1 MKFALAKFSK
11 WIRKCSND
19 RLSRVRQIQLPDRGD
34 RDFELENDPIQISE
48 LGTLDDDPVRM

>member
-19 RLSRVRQIQLPDRGD
+19 RLSRVQLPDRGD